1 MTSSNHTNIEVKKTK
16 DAVILIV
23 DIISVRKENK
33 SVNMVIDLGA
43 TDYYFIDLIK
53 FEKFENLLVG
63 RTVKKEINFLITR

>member
-33 SVNMVIDLGA
+33 SVNMVIDLGV